1 MFSTLFK
8 FTAIKFLSSAVLV
21 LVQKEQLEI
30 SVHQDVA
37 VLMVG
42 LLQGE
47 LTRGFG
53 FVLLFL
59 NDPTWK
65 NAWSTLWKQNK
76 EMKRHIS
83 LMPRQEFWKRC
94 GMNYTLFNR
103 FKNIIQWRS
112 DISPFFFIKGSCKT
126 EGVENLID
134 GVKFLKKTF
143 LKVKRF

>member
-59 NDPTWK
+59 NDPT
-65 NAWSTLWKQNK
+65 
-76 EMKRHIS
+76 
-83 LMPRQEFWKRC
+83 
-94 GMNYTLFNR
+94 
-103 FKNIIQWRS
+103 
-112 DISPFFFIKGSCKT
+112 
-126 EGVENLID
+126 
-134 GVKFLKKTF
+134 
-143 LKVKRF
+143 